1 MGFELTPAF
10 WSGLGQIILVNIVL
24 SGDNA
29 LVIALACRNLEK
41 RYQKPAILAGSAG
54 AIVLRIIFVLIV
66 DQLLKIGYLKLI
78 GGLLLLWIGVKL
90 VQGEEEHGDGV
101 KAAGSLWS
109 AIRTIIIADAV
120 MSLDNAIAI
129 AAAAK
134 GDTVLI
140 VVGLLISIPL
150 IIFGATLIMILLN
163 RFPIIVIAGGG
174 LLGYIAGEVIATDPA
189 YAEQARGDAAARQD
203 VLRDRRRGADRR
215 HWLLAAAARQGEEAR
230 GAGRPR
236 RRRTQGVAAM
246 AKMKAILV
254 PVDGSD
260 TSDRAVRHACDL
272 LDAGLAA
279 ELHLLNVQPNLG
291 GAISTFVSKDQIDTH
306 HREEGQKGL
315 ATAIEIT
322 KKAGVAAKIHIGVG
336 RQGEVVDDFVAKLG
350 AGLVVIGT
358 RGHTGLAGVLLGSVA
373 QDVIAHVKV
382 PVTLVK

>member
-54 AIVLRIIFVLIV
+54 AIVLRIIFVLLV

-134 GDTVLI
+134 GDTTLI
-140 VVGLLISIPL
+140 IVGLLISIPL
-150 IIFGATLIMILLN
+150 IIFGATLIMVLLN

-189 YAEQARGDAAARQD
+189 YAER
-203 VLRDRRRGADRR
+203 
-215 HWLLAAAARQGEEAR
+215 LAAMLPHAKTYFEIGGAALTVAVGYWLQRRAR
-230 GAGRPR
+230 
-236 RRRTQGVAAM
+236 
-246 AKMKAILV
+246 AKKHAD
-254 PVDGSD
+254 PVD
-260 TSDRAVRHACDL
+260 
-272 LDAGLAA
+272 LAA
-279 ELHLLNVQPNLG
+279 E
-291 GAISTFVSKDQIDTH
+291 
-306 HREEGQKGL
+306 
-315 ATAIEIT
+315 
-322 KKAGVAAKIHIGVG
+322 G
-336 RQGEVVDDFVAKLG
+336 RKE
-350 AGLVVIGT
+350 
-358 RGHTGLAGVLLGSVA
+358 
-373 QDVIAHVKV
+373 
-382 PVTLVK
+382 